1 MYAWIMR
8 RLKQSIKRR
17 EPEHEQQVLFFDA
30 VRWMVNKH
38 PELCVA
44 CHIPNESKSSIRRR
58 VKLKA
63 AGLRKGMPDIFI
75 PVVRDKYAG
84 LFIEMKVKPNRVSKE
99 QAECLQQLNANG
111 YLACV
116 CWSGDEAIDVLK
128 QYLANEL

>member
-38 PELCVA
+38 PELSVA

-84 LFIEMKVKPNRVSKE
+84 LFIEMKVKPNRVSKD
-99 QAECLQQLNANG
+99 QAECLA
-111 YLACV
+111 AT
-116 CWSGDEAIDVLK
+116 
-128 QYLANEL
+128 

>member
-1 MYAWIMR
+1 
-8 RLKQSIKRR
+8 
-17 EPEHEQQVLFFDA
+17 
-30 VRWMVNKH
+30 
-38 PELCVA
+38 
-44 CHIPNESKSSIRRR
+44 
-58 VKLKA
+58 
-63 AGLRKGMPDIFI
+63 MPDIFI